1 MLSEELLICTAVIL
15 ALKSKTEE
23 KRKLRSKWAK
33 DWLLKRNNLS
43 RINLLKELKLEP
55 GDWYNYLRMASS
67 ESNAAHKE
75 MRQCNETCYLT
86 T

>member
-1 MLSEELLICTAVIL
+1 M
-15 ALKSKTEE
+15 
-23 KRKLRSKWAK
+23 KWAK

-43 RINLLKELKLEP
+43 HINLLKELKLEP
-55 GDWYNYLRMASS
+55 GDWYNYLRMDS
-67 ESNAAHKE
+67 ETYLELLQKVNAAHKK